1 MKKIC
6 LLGATGSVGG
16 NTLDVIQSHPE
27 SFSLAGF
34 SFNQN
39 IERACE
45 IIRDFKPK
53 FVAAGNVQLAQE
65 LQSEFSELTVFS
77 GLEGLVELASTD
89 YDLILTAVMGSVGLR
104 ATIRA
109 IELKRQIAIANKE
122 TLVMAGDFITAL
134 AKKNNVDLLT
144 VDSEHS
150 AIFQCLQ
157 GVRRE
162 DITSITITASGG
174 SFRDR
179 TRAELEGVTVAD
191 ALNHPNWS
199 MGQKITIDSATMVN
213 KGLEVIEAHFLFDL
227 PYNQIKTIL
236 HRESVVHSL
245 ITMKDGA
252 SFAELGA
259 NDMRQPIQYA
269 LTYPEHLKMNHKKPF
284 DLAEIGQLHFEAMD
298 YERFPMLALAY
309 WVGNKGG
316 SYPTVYNAANE
327 IAVAAFLQDKI
338 TFLEIEQLISEAVA
352 EHQEVEHLDLDKI
365 IKIDEETRLRVSRK
379 IR

>member
-16 NTLDVIQSHPE
+16 NTLDVIQNHSE
-27 SFSLAGF
+27 QFSLVSF

-39 IERACE
+39 IARARE

-53 FVAAGNVQLAQE
+53 FVTAGNPQFAQDLKHDFPE
-65 LQSEFSELTVFS
+65 ITVFS

-89 YDLILTAVMGSVGLR
+89 YDLILTAVMGSVGLH

-134 AKKNNVDLLT
+134 AKQNKVPLLT

-150 AIFQCLQ
+150 AILQCLQ

-162 DITSITITASGG
+162 DVASVTITASGG

-179 TRAELEGVTVAD
+179 TRAELEGVTVED

-236 HRESVVHSL
+236 HRESVVHSM

-269 LTYPEHLKMNHKKPF
+269 LTYPNHLKIYNKKSF

-298 YERFPMLALAY
+298 FQRFPMLALAY
-309 WVGNKGG
+309 QVGEQGG

-327 IAVAAFLQDKI
+327 IAVSAFLQGKI
-338 TFLEIEQLISEAVA
+338 TFLEIEQLITEAV
-352 EHQEVEHLDLDKI
+352 ETHQEVTDLDIDKI
-365 IKIDEETRLRVSRK
+365 IRIDEEARVRVSRK